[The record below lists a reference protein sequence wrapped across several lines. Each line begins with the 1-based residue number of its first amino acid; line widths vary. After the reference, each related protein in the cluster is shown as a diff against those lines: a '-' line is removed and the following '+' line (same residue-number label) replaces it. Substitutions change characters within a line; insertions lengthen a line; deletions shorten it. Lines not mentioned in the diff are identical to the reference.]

1 MFKRLG
7 QHSEKSKQKTRQLWD
22 WKFDIVKEGLDE
34 KQVIAFVDNLI
45 AQHKTSL
52 QASAASLSSLIK
64 KAVMEAEQIAAS
76 IKMRAQAEA
85 EDEATAI
92 ISQAKQE
99 AEEIKRRVELEA
111 QKETEEILSASN
123 RKAEITE
130 VEAKQQAL
138 LFLLRAR
145 EEIEKEVRGEY
156 KSVHSRLS
164 SALQA
169 LMSEGQNVVA
179 DLKDKRE
186 RLWESKKFE
195 LKEYEATLLGVSGVD
210 IAPTETLAPTETEM
224 EPAIASKEEVEEEP
238 SPLQE
243 EAPGEGIEQP
253 VQLQEV
259 AKMKAEGTRKAKQA
273 QKQAKKEAKLA
284 AKEEAQRKAE
294 EAKRAEQA
302 QKQAKKEA
310 KLAAKEEAQRRAGE
324 AKRAKQAQEEAE
336 KEARLAAKEEVEGRA
351 EEAKIEAT
359 VQFKEEAAVFEPV
372 EEAREEPLGQP
383 LPEEIPGKEEKVS
396 TEEAESAHIKLD
408 SQALY
413 SGEVELY
420 IPVPVELKMVSKLYN
435 YLQTIPELKI
445 LHTRGSWDRGTTIT
459 VVLDKPM
466 PLISVVS
473 KIPEVEVK
481 PELLHKDN
489 VVKGKSG
496 LILRGDKR
504 GVKGI
509 KLILKEA
516 PPG

>member
-1 MFKRLG
+1 MFKWLG

-22 WKFDIVKEGLDE
+22 REFDIVKEGLDE
-34 KQVIAFVDNLI
+34 EQVIAFVDNLI

-76 IKMRAQAEA
+76 IKVKAQAEA
-85 EDEATAI
+85 EDEAATI

-99 AEEIKRRVELEA
+99 AEEIKRRAELEA
-111 QKETEEILSASN
+111 QKETEEVLSASN

-138 LFLLRAR
+138 LFLIRAR

-169 LMSEGQNVVA
+169 LMSEGQNIVA

-186 RLWESKKFE
+186 SLWESKKFE
-195 LKEYEATLLGVSGVD
+195 LKEYEATLLSASGVD
-210 IAPTETLAPTETEM
+210 IAPPEILAPTETEI
-224 EPAIASKEEVEEEP
+224 EPDIASKEKTGEP

-253 VQLQEV
+253 VQLQEE
-259 AKMKAEGTRKAKQA
+259 AKRKAEEAKKAEEARKQA
-273 QKQAKKEAKLA
+273 EKEAKLA
-284 AKEEAQRKAE
+284 AKEEAKRKAE
-294 EAKRAEQA
+294 EAKKTKETQEQA
-302 QKQAKKEA
+302 EK
-310 KLAAKEEAQRRAGE
+310 E
-324 AKRAKQAQEEAE
+324 AKRAVIEGALEE
-336 KEARLAAKEEVEGRA
+336 
-351 EEAKIEAT
+351 KIEAP
-359 VQFKEEAAVFEPV
+359 VQLEEETAVFGPV
-372 EEAREEPLGQP
+372 EEAIEEPVGQP
-383 LPEEIPGKEEKVS
+383 LPEEIPGKEEKLS
-396 TEEAESAHIKLD
+396 TEETESAHIKLD

-420 IPVPVELKMVSKLYN
+420 IPIPVELRMVSRLYN
-435 YLQTIPELKI
+435 YLQTISELKI

-466 PLISVVS
+466 PLISLIS
-473 KIPEVEVK
+473 KVPEVEVT
-481 PELLHKDN
+481 PELLQKDS

-496 LILRGDKR
+496 LILRGDRR

-516 PPG
+516 PPS